1 MFTLQEGDLKIAKV
15 LWNIVI
21 PMFLGTFILFGMGIE
36 VPFGFLN
43 IIVTVAIYYALKLC
57 TDQEKS
63 LMTPFFLFAV
73 GSAVY
78 DAFQQGDAIAY
89 GGEFDIYSV
98 GNHLFFMMILLSSYW
113 GFKSVVPNWAR
124 ISVLIAGLGQIVAT
138 YTSLINDRALHDIA
152 DTSGIFMLVFFIG
165 LRNAIVKA
173 ENSA

>member
-89 GGEFDIYSV
+89 GGEYDMYSV
-98 GNHLFFMMILLSSYW
+98 GTHLFFMMILLSSYW

-124 ISVLIAGLGQIVAT
+124 IAVLIAGLGQIVAT
-138 YTSLINDRALHDIA
+138 YTSLINDRALHDIV
-152 DTSGIFMLVFFIG
+152 DSSGILMLVFFIG
-165 LRNAIVKA
+165 LRNAVVKA
-173 ENSA
+173 ANSA

>member
-21 PMFLGTFILFGMGIE
+21 PMFLGAFILFEMGIE
-36 VPFGFLN
+36 VPFGFFN

-57 TDQEKS
+57 TDEEKS

-89 GGEFDIYSV
+89 GADYDEYAV
-98 GNHLFFMMILLSSYW
+98 GTHLFFMMILLSSYW

-124 ISVLIAGLGQIVAT
+124 VAVLIAGLGQIVAT

-152 DTSGIFMLVFFIG
+152 DTSGILMLVFFIG
-165 LRNAIVKA
+165 LRNAVVKA
-173 ENSA
+173 ANSA

>member
-89 GGEFDIYSV
+89 GGEYDMYSV
-98 GNHLFFMMILLSSYW
+98 GTHLFLMMILLSSYW

-124 ISVLIAGLGQIVAT
+124 ISVLIAGLGQVVAT
-138 YTSLINDRALHDIA
+138 YTSLINDPALHDIA
-152 DTSGIFMLVFFIG
+152 DTSGILMLVFFIG
-165 LRNAIVKA
+165 LRNAVVKA
-173 ENSA
+173 ANSA